1 MSLHTYIYINMSH
14 YIFIYVT
21 LYIYQII
28 SKVPLEFPG
37 DEDGIIT
44 AYLEEGIGHIQR
56 PC

>member
-1 MSLHTYIYINMSH
+1 MSH

-37 DEDGIIT
+37 DEDGITT